1 MTKAISRCVRMDN
14 WIFEIKMVRALKV
27 DSYGKPYEAIAQL
40 NINGD
45 FGYLDGALHAHQDS
59 FSQEDIE
66 TFIKISKALSLQSLK
81 FGEQSI
87 ALDTEKSEDK
97 TCSAEPSSSRNV
109 KKIA

>member
-1 MTKAISRCVRMDN
+1 MTKAISLCVRMDN
-14 WIFEIKMVRALKV
+14 WIFEIKMIRALKV

-59 FSQEDIE
+59 FSQEDIK

-87 ALDTEKSEDK
+87 ALDLEKSGEVPK
-97 TCSAEPSSSRNV
+97 TKEPVTPGSI

>member
-1 MTKAISRCVRMDN
+1 MTNAISRYVRMDN

-66 TFIKISKALSLQSLK
+66 TFIKISKALNLQSLK

-87 ALDTEKSEDK
+87 ALDLETAGEVSKAK
-97 TCSAEPSSSRNV
+97 EPVTPGSV